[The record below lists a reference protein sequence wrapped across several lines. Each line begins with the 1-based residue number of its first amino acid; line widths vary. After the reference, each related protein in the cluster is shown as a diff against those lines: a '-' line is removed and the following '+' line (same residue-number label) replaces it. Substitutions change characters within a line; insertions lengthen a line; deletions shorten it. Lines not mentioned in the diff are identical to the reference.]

1 MDGLKQRLIGAL
13 VLISL
18 AVIFV
23 PMLFDEPHP
32 ERTSRVIDIPDEPV
46 FPAVQVRSP
55 TQEQLPETI
64 ESAPAW
70 RIEEPEAAAAT
81 PPAEPAQPAVTQPA
95 SPQSQA
101 PAATPTPAPQ
111 PEQIQYAETM
121 QGAWV
126 VQLGSFG
133 NADNARGLRDRVR
146 EAGYNAHV
154 QRVERADAAPLHRVF
169 AGPFIERSDADKA
182 KQALDRQFSV
192 NSLVTSGDR

>member
-32 ERTSRVIDIPDEPV
+32 ERTSRVIDIPEEPV

-55 TQEQLPETI
+55 AQEQLPETI
-64 ESAPAW
+64 ETAPAW

-81 PPAEPAQPAVTQPA
+81 PPAESAAQPARPQP
-95 SPQSQA
+95 QA
-101 PAATPTPAPQ
+101 PAATPPPAPQ
-111 PEQIQYAETM
+111 PEQIQYSETM

-133 NADNARGLRDRVR
+133 SADNARGLRDRVR

-154 QRVERADAAPLHRVF
+154 QRVERAGAAPLHRVF

>member
-55 TQEQLPETI
+55 TQQQLPDTV
-64 ESAPAW
+64 ESAPGW
-70 RIEEPEAAAAT
+70 RIEEPEAAPVT
-81 PPAEPAQPAVTQPA
+81 PPAEPAVAQPRPQP
-95 SPQSQA
+95 QV
-101 PAATPTPAPQ
+101 PAAAPAPQ
-111 PEQIQYAETM
+111 PEQVQYAETL

-133 NADNARGLRDRVR
+133 SADNARGLRDRVR

-154 QRVERADAAPLHRVF
+154 QRVERAGAAPLQRVF